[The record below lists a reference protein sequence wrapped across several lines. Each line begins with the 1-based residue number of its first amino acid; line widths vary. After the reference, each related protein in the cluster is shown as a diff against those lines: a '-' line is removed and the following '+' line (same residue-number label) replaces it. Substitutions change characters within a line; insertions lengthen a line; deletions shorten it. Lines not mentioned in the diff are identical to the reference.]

1 MKTGSLVRP
10 SLRWLLAAALL
21 FPACRMAADTIHPA
35 AGDIPTADAGDPTQA
50 EVPLPAADGW
60 NGFLVYD
67 AGVGVWTV
75 AVLPVF
81 GLYGSPEI
89 VGLDDLGRCTV
100 LISYSG
106 KWTPL
111 QTVQEGEW
119 FGPVVRA
126 DVDPEHDGP
135 ELYVG
140 GKRGN
145 VYQIRTHP
153 TGGFDA
159 RIVTHIPGEEV
170 HTLAAADLRPD
181 RPGDELYAFT
191 HTGAAYELRPGDPRE
206 EFARVRVATLP
217 GRVRDALVLPAPDG
231 TAPRLAVAN
240 RAGEV
245 ALLSAGRDGLE
256 RRVILSE
263 AMGFGRIARRT
274 PPAGGSPTAGGA
286 PEVLYVTRDD
296 GLVLRLEERTPGG
309 VWQREVVYAGPQGPR
324 GLVAGRFDADPRRET
339 IAIFGY
345 DKKVQILSRAPGG
358 AWEAETIFTDTD
370 KGHWLAVGE
379 LDGRNGTDEL
389 VSSGYAGRI
398 VMLSRPPGYGLDGVT
413 TDPDDRQR

>member
-1 MKTGSLVRP
+1 
-10 SLRWLLAAALL
+10 LLATTLL
-21 FPACRMAADTIHPA
+21 LCACSAIGSA
-35 AGDIPTADAGDPTQA
+35 PTALPGEDPASDAGDPTQG
-50 EVPLPAADGW
+50 EVPLPSADGW
-60 NGFLVYD
+60 NAFLVHAAD
-67 AGVGVWTV
+67 VGVWTV

-119 FGPVVRA
+119 FGPVVHA
-126 DVDPEHDGP
+126 DVDPAYAGR

-145 VYQIRTHP
+145 VYQIRPHA

-159 RIVTHIPGEEV
+159 RIVAHIAGEEV
-170 HTLAAADLRPD
+170 HTLAAADLSFD
-181 RPGDELYAFT
+181 DPGDELLAFT
-191 HTGAAYELRPGDPRE
+191 HTGAVYALRPGDPRE
-206 EFARVRVATLP
+206 EFAREHVAQLP
-217 GRVRDALVLPAPDG
+217 GRARDALVIPAPHG
-231 TAPRLAVAN
+231 GAPSLAVAN

-245 ALLSAGRDGLE
+245 ALLKLGADGLK

-263 AMGFGRIARRT
+263 SMGFGRIARRRMPADDRPVVGDLS
-274 PPAGGSPTAGGA
+274 PPDAIP

-296 GLVLRLEERTPGG
+296 GLVLRLEETTPGG
-309 VWQREVVYAGPQGPR
+309 SWQREVVYAGPQGPR
-324 GLVAGRFDADPRRET
+324 GLVSGRFDTDPGRET
-339 IAIFGY
+339 LAVFGY
-345 DKKVQILSRAPGG
+345 DKKVQILSRADDGS
-358 AWEAETIFTDTD
+358 WNVETVFTDID

-379 LDGRNGTDEL
+379 LDGRNGTDEI
-389 VSSGYAGRI
+389 VSSGYSGRI
-398 VMLSRPPGYGLDGVT
+398 VMLARPPGYGLVGVA
-413 TDPDDRQR
+413 TDPDD